1 MEDLIPPEPDDS
13 HTKVSTL
20 RLRFPDGST
29 HQRRFLPSH
38 TVGNLLNFVGSKGYQ
53 SEEYKL
59 LTSFPKKDVS
69 LVHVHVHV
77 YVCINYMLAG
87 TPVFSCTCST
97 CTLFIIN

>member
-1 MEDLIPPEPDDS
+1 MEDLIPPEPDES

-29 HQRRFLPSH
+29 HQRKFLPSH

-53 SEEYKL
+53 AEEYKL

-69 LVHVHVHV
+69 NKLHVL
-77 YVCINYMLAG
+77 YIY
-87 TPVFSCTCST
+87 
-97 CTLFIIN
+97 